1 MSVTN
6 NVNEYPTYLLD
17 RYDVFGLDPNR
28 SCTIT
33 AIVTTTTGKE
43 IQIVWNY
50 PIQTLDDTIF
60 DFELFLDYVTDR
72 THLYVTDLVLYVP
85 HRENTHRIRGNI
97 QYTGAESSQVNVTD
111 LTVNA
116 KNAVGLYSVEFAS
129 TNTHTH
135 DIDLANVSHSTA
147 VPDEYVPLLNAS
159 QQETELK
166 TLVYKYPFE
175 EVPWSVRSPPSA
187 YERFDKFSDRTLTGR
202 ITQTQALLYRF
213 DAANISEDSV
223 LWFASLDPN
232 VVAVI
237 HTNAN
242 NRYDLYDQTVG
253 VENRTTD
260 PNTTLFTRKQT
271 SESESESKPDTQWV
285 LDYEVD
291 WDAVNG
297 SVPRD
302 TVMEMHANVSAYVM
316 DRGNVA
322 TYANPVY
329 SPKFDVPLVE
339 LTESESFVPRV
350 HRFRYDL
357 HALFSGNDE
366 YRLTNPADAYPILAN
381 GELTL
386 FQFEYSETEQT
397 TCTLHHGSEY
407 TVFLLTDKTNQL
419 SINVN
424 LWHNMNVKNN
434 GANVA
439 YANLEGDRVGAM
451 IMRHYVGADDVDLT
465 LPPKSVLF
473 VTPTMYTI
481 DTEHMS
487 DSQKRY
493 VTFPYEGNVYHVVQY
508 QTPDLLRY
516 TFNDALDQTDLRT
529 SSLVE
534 PIGLSILQTSP
545 FKEPDSEPFGVV
557 FALTNDADLLDD
569 NLLIVPSDPGRY
581 SFVEGRTPYTI
592 ARPPR
597 TPFFADFVFGDDTSV
612 AGLTVR
618 PDGSQTVFANV
629 VYESTIVDPFFAD
642 FVFGD
647 DTSVAGLTVRP
658 DGSHTVLVHE
668 EDLYVKPPVDPFF
681 ADFSFGD
688 DTSVAGLTVRPDG
701 SQTVF
706 ANVVYESTIVDPFF
720 ADFVFGDDT
729 SVSGLTVRPDGSHTV
744 LVHEEDLYVKPPVDP
759 FFADFSFGDDT
770 SVSGLT
776 VRPDGSHTVLV
787 HEEDL
792 YVKPPVDPFFAD
804 FSFGDDTS
812 VSGLTVRPDG
822 SHTVLVHEEDLY
834 VKPPVDPFFADFVFG
849 DDTSV
854 AGLTVRP
861 DGSHTVLVHEED
873 LYVKPPV
880 DPFFADFV
888 FGDDTSVAGLTVRPD
903 GSHTVLVHEED
914 LYVKP
919 PVDPFFADF
928 VFGDDTSVA
937 GLTVRPDG
945 SHTVFANVYAEPILV
960 VSYTADYT
968 FDDGTILTV
977 HPVTG
982 SQLVFSNAY
991 AEPLDPPTFS
1001 VSYTMT
1007 DQSSFE
1013 SNWFVST
1020 TTEYTFVS
1028 KVYVFAT

>member
-6 NVNEYPTYLLD
+6 IVNEYSTYLLD

-28 SCTIT
+28 SCTIIAT
-33 AIVTTTTGKE
+33 VTTTTGKE
-43 IQIVWNY
+43 IQIMWNY

-85 HRENTHRIRGNI
+85 RIENTYRIRGNI

-159 QQETELK
+159 QQEIELK
-166 TLVYKYPFE
+166 TFVYKYPFE

-187 YERFDKFSDRTLTGR
+187 YERFDKFSDITLTGR
-202 ITQTQALLYRF
+202 ITQTQALLYSF

-237 HTNAN
+237 HTG
-242 NRYDLYDQTVG
+242 NRYELYDQTVG
-253 VENRTTD
+253 VGDRTTD
-260 PNTTLFTRKQT
+260 TNTTLFTRKQT
-271 SESESESKPDTQWV
+271 SESESESKPDTHWV

-291 WDAVNG
+291 WDAVNDPV
-297 SVPRD
+297 SRD

-339 LTESESFVPRV
+339 LTESENSNFVPRV
-350 HRFRYDL
+350 HRFRYDR

-397 TCTLHHGSEY
+397 RCTLHHGSEY
-407 TVFLLTDKTNQL
+407 TVFLLTDETNKL
-419 SINVN
+419 SITLN
-424 LWHNMNVKNN
+424 LWHNMNVKNE

-516 TFNDALDQTDLRT
+516 TFTDALDQTDLRT

-557 FALTNDADLLDD
+557 FDLKDLSAG
-569 NLLIVPSDPGRY
+569 LLIVPSDPGRY
-581 SFVEGRTPYTI
+581 SFVEGGTPYTI

-597 TPFFADFVFGDDTSV
+597 TPFFADFVFGDDTLASGLTVRPDGSHTVFANVVYETPTDIFPFFADFSFGAETSV
-612 AGLTVR
+612 PGLTVR

-629 VYESTIVDPFFAD
+629 VYET
-642 FVFGD
+642 
-647 DTSVAGLTVRP
+647 
-658 DGSHTVLVHE
+658 
-668 EDLYVKPPVDPFF
+668 PPVDSFF
-681 ADFSFGD
+681 ADFSFGAE
-688 DTSVAGLTVRPDG
+688 TSVPGLTVRPDG
-701 SQTVF
+701 SQTV
-706 ANVVYESTIVDPFF
+706 V
-720 ADFVFGDDT
+720 
-729 SVSGLTVRPDGSHTV
+729 
-744 LVHEEDLYVKPPVDP
+744 
-759 FFADFSFGDDT
+759 
-770 SVSGLT
+770 
-776 VRPDGSHTVLV
+776 
-787 HEEDL
+787 
-792 YVKPPVDPFFAD
+792 
-804 FSFGDDTS
+804 
-812 VSGLTVRPDG
+812 
-822 SHTVLVHEEDLY
+822 
-834 VKPPVDPFFADFVFG
+834 
-849 DDTSV
+849 
-854 AGLTVRP
+854 
-861 DGSHTVLVHEED
+861 
-873 LYVKPPV
+873 
-880 DPFFADFV
+880 
-888 FGDDTSVAGLTVRPD
+888 
-903 GSHTVLVHEED
+903 
-914 LYVKP
+914 
-919 PVDPFFADF
+919 
-928 VFGDDTSVA
+928 
-937 GLTVRPDG
+937 
-945 SHTVFANVYAEPILV
+945 ANVYAEPIAI

-968 FDDGTILTV
+968 FDDGTSLTV
-977 HPVTG
+977 HPVAG
-982 SQLVFSNAY
+982 SQIVFSNAY
-991 AEPLDPPTFS
+991 TEPLDPPTFL

-1007 DQSSFE
+1007 DQLSFE
-1013 SNWFVST
+1013 DEGFVST

-1028 KVYVFAT
+1028 EVYVFAT

>member
-6 NVNEYPTYLLD
+6 IVNEYSTYLLD

-28 SCTIT
+28 SCTIIAT
-33 AIVTTTTGKE
+33 VTTTTGKE
-43 IQIVWNY
+43 IQIMWNY

-85 HRENTHRIRGNI
+85 RIENTYRIRGNI

-159 QQETELK
+159 QQEIELK
-166 TLVYKYPFE
+166 TFVYKYPFE

-187 YERFDKFSDRTLTGR
+187 YERFDKFSDITLTGR
-202 ITQTQALLYRF
+202 ITQTQALLYSF

-237 HTNAN
+237 HTG
-242 NRYDLYDQTVG
+242 NRYELYDQTVG
-253 VENRTTD
+253 VGDRTTD
-260 PNTTLFTRKQT
+260 TNTTLFTRKQT
-271 SESESESKPDTQWV
+271 SESESESKPDTHWV

-291 WDAVNG
+291 WDAVNDPV
-297 SVPRD
+297 SRD

-339 LTESESFVPRV
+339 LTESENSNFVPRV
-350 HRFRYDL
+350 HRFRYDR

-397 TCTLHHGSEY
+397 RCTLHHGSEY
-407 TVFLLTDKTNQL
+407 TVFLLTDETNKL
-419 SINVN
+419 SITLN
-424 LWHNMNVKNN
+424 LWHNMNVKNE

-516 TFNDALDQTDLRT
+516 TFTDALDQTDLRT

-557 FALTNDADLLDD
+557 FDLKDLSAG
-569 NLLIVPSDPGRY
+569 LLIVPSDPGRY
-581 SFVEGRTPYTI
+581 SFVEGGTPYTI

-597 TPFFADFVFGDDTSV
+597 TPFFADFVFGDDTLAS
-612 AGLTVR
+612 GLTVR

-629 VYESTIVDPFFAD
+629 VYET
-642 FVFGD
+642 
-647 DTSVAGLTVRP
+647 
-658 DGSHTVLVHE
+658 
-668 EDLYVKPPVDPFF
+668 PPVDSFF
-681 ADFSFGD
+681 ADFSFGAE
-688 DTSVAGLTVRPDG
+688 TSVPGLTVRPDG
-701 SQTVF
+701 SQTV
-706 ANVVYESTIVDPFF
+706 V
-720 ADFVFGDDT
+720 
-729 SVSGLTVRPDGSHTV
+729 
-744 LVHEEDLYVKPPVDP
+744 
-759 FFADFSFGDDT
+759 
-770 SVSGLT
+770 
-776 VRPDGSHTVLV
+776 
-787 HEEDL
+787 
-792 YVKPPVDPFFAD
+792 
-804 FSFGDDTS
+804 
-812 VSGLTVRPDG
+812 
-822 SHTVLVHEEDLY
+822 
-834 VKPPVDPFFADFVFG
+834 
-849 DDTSV
+849 
-854 AGLTVRP
+854 
-861 DGSHTVLVHEED
+861 
-873 LYVKPPV
+873 
-880 DPFFADFV
+880 
-888 FGDDTSVAGLTVRPD
+888 
-903 GSHTVLVHEED
+903 
-914 LYVKP
+914 
-919 PVDPFFADF
+919 
-928 VFGDDTSVA
+928 
-937 GLTVRPDG
+937 
-945 SHTVFANVYAEPILV
+945 ANVYAEPIAI

-968 FDDGTILTV
+968 FDDGTSLTV
-977 HPVTG
+977 HPVAG
-982 SQLVFSNAY
+982 SQIVFSNAY
-991 AEPLDPPTFS
+991 TEPLDPPTFL

-1007 DQSSFE
+1007 DQLSFE
-1013 SNWFVST
+1013 DEGFVST

-1028 KVYVFAT
+1028 EVYVFAT